1 MALYK
6 LEVVEQTPK
15 DIAAEIWEVNF
26 LQGIIVRNFRRIG
39 VVFRS
44 VHVDPLTH
52 AKKVEDI
59 ALFDNDKF
67 GQLFYKDAKRIH
79 TRKYGSN
86 DVTINDSYVEW
97 WAGKLV
103 KKYFEKSLWRKRID
117 SLLSGHSIGFSVSE
131 E

>member
-6 LEVVEQTPK
+6 IEVVEQTPK
-15 DIAAEIWEVNF
+15 DITAEIWEVDF

-44 VHVDPLTH
+44 VHVDPTTL
-52 AKKVEDI
+52 AKKAEDI

-67 GQLFYKDAKRIH
+67 GKRFYKDAKRIH
-79 TRKYGSN
+79 TRKYGDN
-86 DVTINDSYVEW
+86 DVTRNDSYVEW
-97 WAGKLV
+97 FAGRLV
-103 KKYFEKSLWRKRID
+103 KKYFEKSVWRKRLD
-117 SLLSGHSIGFSVSE
+117 GFLSGHSIGFSVTE